1 MTEPLP
7 NCFSIWP
14 SAALSAFLRLS
25 SIVKSPLQSE
35 RFGERKAIKA
45 GCINPQEFL
54 HESLYFSMNS
64 ERRSSIQWPGSDD
77 TVYRARLAAIAAHQ
91 HESIALHA
99 DWRRERTRPFA

>member
-25 SIVKSPLQSE
+25 SIVKSPLRSD
-35 RFGERKAIKA
+35 RFGAREAIKA

-54 HESLYFSMNS
+54 HESLYFSGYS
-64 ERRSSIQWPGSDD
+64 SRRFSIQWPRCDD
-77 TVYRARLAAIAAHQ
+77 TVYRARLATLTAHQ
-91 HESIALHA
+91 QESMAA
-99 DWRRERTRPFA
+99 DAHG